1 MQGCSTNNGQLIGRA
16 KTLELAYGCPDQVPG
31 EADWKL
37 LGLPTSATWDLS
49 PEALTSDADNG
60 GFSASMI
67 VSLDPT
73 YSIEGEVRVNDR
85 TDEFGIQQAVKYV
98 VDEVR
103 ARRQP
108 TVWMRFQ
115 WGDYYH
121 IGYMV
126 VSGLSD
132 GGGVKEI
139 VTYSLELKINDGTT
153 FQIIEADS
161 DIPVTGVTVLP
172 TTSNIAA
179 GASTTFAVTVNPAD
193 ADNKQFTVSSSVPAR
208 ATAAV
213 AGNTVTVS
221 APSGATAGTAVITVK
236 SVDGEYT
243 ATHTV
248 TVTAA

>member
-16 KTLELAYGCPDQVPG
+16 KTLELAYGCPDQVPA
-31 EADWKL
+31 ESDWKL
-37 LGLPTSATWDLS
+37 MGLPTSATWDLS

-60 GFSASMI
+60 GFSASLI
-67 VSLDPT
+67 ASLDPT

-85 TDEFGIQQAVKYV
+85 TDEFGIQQLVKYV

-108 TVWMRFQ
+108 TFWMRFQ

-126 VSGLSD
+126 ATGLSD

-139 VTYSLELKINDGTT
+139 VTYSMELKLNDGTT
-153 FQIIEADS
+153 YQMILADS
-161 DIPVTGVTVLP
+161 EIPVTGVTVLP
-172 TTSNIAA
+172 TTSSIAA
-179 GASTTFAVTVNPAD
+179 GASTTFVVTVNPAD
-193 ADNKQFTVSSSVPAR
+193 ADNKLFTVSSSLPAR
-208 ATAAV
+208 ATAAF
-213 AGNTVTVS
+213 AGNNVTVS
-221 APSGATAGTAVITVK
+221 APSGATAGTAIITVK
-236 SVDGEYT
+236 TVDGDFV

-248 TVTAA
+248 TVTV

>member
-1 MQGCSTNNGQLIGRA
+1 MQGCPTSFDRLIGRA
-16 KTLELAYGCPDQVPG
+16 KTLELAYGCPDVVPEEG
-31 EADWKL
+31 EWKL
-37 LGLPTSATWDLS
+37 VGLPTSATWDMN
-49 PEALTSDADNG
+49 PETLTSDADDG
-60 GFSASMI
+60 GFTATMI
-67 VSLDPT
+67 ASLDPT

-85 TDEFGIQQAVKYV
+85 TDEFGIQQFTKYI

-108 TVWMRFQ
+108 TVWMRFH

-126 VSGLSD
+126 ASGLSD

-139 VTYSLELKINDGTT
+139 VTYSLELKLNDGTT
-153 FQIIEADS
+153 FQIIEADAE
-161 DIPVTGVTVLP
+161 IPVTGVSLTP
-172 TTSNIAA
+172 TTSSIAT
-179 GASTTFAVTVNPAD
+179 GASTTFAVTVAPAD
-193 ADNKQFTVSSSVPAR
+193 ADNKQFTVTSSVPAR
-208 ATAAV
+208 ATAAF

-236 SVDGEYT
+236 TIDGEFT

-248 TVTAA
+248 TVTV

>member
-16 KTLELAYGCPDQVPG
+16 KTLELAYGCPDQVPA
-31 EADWKL
+31 EDAWKL
-37 LGLPTSATWDLS
+37 MGLPTSATWDLS
-49 PEALTSDADNG
+49 PESLASDADNG
-60 GFSASMI
+60 GFSATQISG
-67 VSLDPT
+67 LDPT
-73 YSIEGEVRVNDR
+73 YSIEGEVRVKDR
-85 TDEFGIQQAVKYV
+85 TDEFGVQQFTKYI
-98 VDEVR
+98 VDEIR

-126 VSGLSD
+126 PSGASE

-139 VTYSLELKINDGTT
+139 VTYSFEFKLNDGTT

-161 DIPVTGVTVLP
+161 DIPVTGVTAAP
-172 TTSNIAA
+172 TTSTIAA
-179 GASTTFAVTVNPAD
+179 GASTTFTVTVNPAD
-193 ADNKQFTVSSSVPAR
+193 ADNKAFTVSSSNAAR
-208 ATAAV
+208 ATAAA

-221 APSGATAGTAVITVK
+221 APSGATAGTATITVK
-236 SVDGEYT
+236 SVDGDFT

-248 TVTAA
+248 TVTA

>member
-16 KTLELAYGCPDQVPG
+16 KTLELAYGCPDQVPAESAWG
-31 EADWKL
+31 L
-37 LGLPTSATWDLS
+37 LGLPTSATWDMS

-60 GFSASMI
+60 GFSANMI
-67 VSLDPT
+67 ASLDPT

-85 TDEFGIQQAVKYV
+85 TDEFGIQQLLKYV
-98 VDEVR
+98 VDEIR

-108 TVWMRFQ
+108 TVWMRFR

-126 VSGLSD
+126 ISGISD

-139 VTYSLELKINDGTT
+139 VTYSLELKINEGNT
-153 FQIIEADS
+153 FQIIEADG

-179 GASTTFAVTVNPAD
+179 GASTTFAVTINPAD
-193 ADNKQFTVSSSVPAR
+193 ADNKLFTVTSSVPSR

-221 APSGATAGTAVITVK
+221 APSGATAGTAIITVK
-236 SVDGEYT
+236 SVDGDFT